1 MRNHR
6 QFVGA
11 FVMAMTFAALLGT
24 ATPASA
30 ATTTAS
36 SSGFSTC
43 AFLQGILYRISN
55 ERAADKLASVFDK
68 LFGCEL
74 SGGASD

>member
-11 FVMAMTFAALLGT
+11 FVMAIMFAALLGT
-24 ATPASA
+24 ASPASA
-30 ATTTAS
+30 AETTAS
-36 SSGFSTC
+36 APGFSTC
-43 AFLQGILYRISN
+43 AFLQGILYRIPN
-55 ERAADKLASVFDK
+55 ARAADKLAGIFDK
-68 LFGCEL
+68 LFGCER